1 MRESISV
8 ISWCS
13 FVSAL
18 FLILTYGVTVNAE
31 AHFFTLDSVWISNN
45 FLITLFGGVFA
56 SMLVVLLCEIQK
68 YLSSK
73 KRTEQYLFY
82 QSLYLYQA
90 LVQTRIFIEDFLNHG
105 EWILSDNLFDESNR
119 KIQCQLDAIQT
130 TDYATFKHDK
140 DSLMVEHGRFC
151 IDVLPKIQPILQS
164 GNRLR
169 ISINNAKIEYLQS
182 ESAFEEGILQLYR
195 TGKIVRFLE
204 ETEAHAKR
212 ADQSISIE
220 RAVLIIR
227 VLSRNW
233 GKFEVDDRGMLGIP
247 FNWRFQNCVNP
258 LLKGMDLTSR
268 LDCINA
274 VFHDEEVQPSTLVL
288 LLSDFEKQHGRF
300 TESKLQEGDALV
312 PPDTLYELEKVFK
325 NRAVDAIESGKVF
338 NQYQGLNFLWLLGLI
353 DSALVATIKKTII
366 KSDSILT
373 IVINYCAS
381 RGTAV
386 TNTFIKTRYV
396 NFERVNEFIDVD
408 EAYRRICDYIKTEE
422 FLFLA

>member
-105 EWILSDNLFDESNR
+105 EWILPDNLFDESNR

-169 ISINNAKIEYLQS
+169 ISINNAKIEYLQRQIDTS
-182 ESAFEEGILQLYR
+182 MYSNRNLLITSKVPAVTKVLQEEKENILSYEMMVDSYITKVDKYCNGRFKWESLK
-195 TGKIVRFLE
+195 GKLVYSHLRLE
-204 ETEAHAKR
+204 E
-212 ADQSISIE
+212 
-220 RAVLIIR
+220 
-227 VLSRNW
+227 
-233 GKFEVDDRGMLGIP
+233 
-247 FNWRFQNCVNP
+247 
-258 LLKGMDLTSR
+258 
-268 LDCINA
+268 
-274 VFHDEEVQPSTLVL
+274 
-288 LLSDFEKQHGRF
+288 
-300 TESKLQEGDALV
+300 
-312 PPDTLYELEKVFK
+312 
-325 NRAVDAIESGKVF
+325 
-338 NQYQGLNFLWLLGLI
+338 
-353 DSALVATIKKTII
+353 
-366 KSDSILT
+366 
-373 IVINYCAS
+373 
-381 RGTAV
+381 
-386 TNTFIKTRYV
+386 
-396 NFERVNEFIDVD
+396 
-408 EAYRRICDYIKTEE
+408 
-422 FLFLA
+422 